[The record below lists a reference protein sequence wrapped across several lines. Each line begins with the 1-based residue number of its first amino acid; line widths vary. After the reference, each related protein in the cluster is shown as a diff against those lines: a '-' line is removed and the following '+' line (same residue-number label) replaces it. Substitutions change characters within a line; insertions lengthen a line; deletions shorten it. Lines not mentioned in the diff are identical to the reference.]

1 MAIFRSLSQMER
13 EFSIQSNAFSYAE
26 FRNLERFLFWVADRF
41 VLRYKLE

>member
-1 MAIFRSLSQMER
+1 MRSLML
-13 EFSIQSNAFSYAE
+13 E